1 MATARST
8 TPALLLALVVSLAPS
23 IETASEV
30 DAPARVEVVPAPV
43 TAETTPVAADDQPA
57 GPAADARIGALDVFV
72 DAPEQLAGV
81 RRAVGRFVEAG
92 LELPTGELHM
102 HADRTA
108 CARPDGSL
116 RNGYMGGGPDGFA
129 LHICTNESVLL
140 HELAHLWDNHAM
152 TDELRNALLELR
164 GLDTWNHE
172 SWNQAGGEHLASII
186 AWGLGGGRP
195 TSISQIDDVSLAI
208 AYELV
213 TGSQPPALAERGY
226 ELRYGK
232 VRRIVVASSPR
243 PVAGAD
249 DPGRQTAAEAT

>member
-72 DAPEQLAGV
+72 DAPEQLAVV

-108 CARPDGSL
+108 CARPDG
-116 RNGYMGGGPDGFA
+116 M
-129 LHICTNESVLL
+129 LL

-208 AYELV
+208 AYELI